1 MRIEILGFGKMGHE
15 IEKILI
21 QRGHEVTLRASGHA
35 PFVAADLAG
44 TDVAIEFS
52 TPAAVVDNIYK
63 CFEAKCPVVVGT
75 TGWYGRLPEL
85 RTEALNSGVALLYS
99 TNFSIGVNVVFHM
112 NKALARIMDQL
123 DEYEPSM
130 VEIHHLAKLD
140 SPSGTAIT
148 LAEGILENLKRKES
162 WVNQADHMANELSIV
177 SEREGEVPGTH
188 IISYDSEVDRIQLVH
203 QAKNRRGFALGSVK
217 AAEWL
222 AGKQGVFTM
231 SDFLKF

>member
-1 MRIEILGFGKMGHE
+1 MKIAILGFGKMGHE

-21 QRGHEVTLRASGHA
+21 QRGHEVTLRASRHA
-35 PFVAADLAG
+35 PFVAADLVG

-52 TPAAVVDNIYK
+52 TPATVVDNIYK

-85 RTEALNSGVALLYS
+85 RTEALNSGAALLYS
-99 TNFSIGVNVVFHM
+99 TNFSIGVNVVFHL

-162 WVNQADHMANELSIV
+162 WVNHANELSIV
-177 SEREGEVPGTH
+177 SKREGEVPGTH
-188 IISYDSEVDRIQLVH
+188 IISYDSEVDTIQLIH

-222 AGKQGVFTM
+222 VGKQGVFTM